1 VATQTQTVNLSV
13 VALIAPIIRNVTT
26 VLPREKI
33 NALMNNDLKENLS
46 ITLSKAAW
54 LVLFEWLMT
63 SNAEWSK
70 ANPDSHRLSP
80 KPLQL
85 TADHPQRVAL
95 WWLENA
101 IENRLPFLLNAE
113 LLEEAKRLLA
123 GRD

>member
-1 VATQTQTVNLSV
+1 MSL
-13 VALIAPIIRNVTT
+13 
-26 VLPREKI
+26 REKI

-70 ANPDSHRLSP
+70 ANPDSHSP
-80 KPLQL
+80 SAKPLQL
-85 TADHPQRVAL
+85 TAEHPQRVAL

-101 IENRLPFLLNAE
+101 IENRLPFLPNAE
-113 LLEEAKRLLA
+113 LLDEAKRLLA